1 MKDING
7 TEITVNSTVRWRAG
21 KNYSWDEY
29 VIDGVSSNVI
39 AMHNVFGPVVLL
51 PITGEFE
58 VLPERM
64 VTKDDF
70 KRKLNE

>member
-7 TEITVNSTVRWRAG
+7 KEITVNSTVRWRAG

-29 VIDGVSSNVI
+29 VIDGISSNLI
-39 AMHNVFGPVVLL
+39 AMHNVFGPIVL

-58 VLPERM
+58 VLPKRIL
-64 VTKDDF
+64 TKDDF